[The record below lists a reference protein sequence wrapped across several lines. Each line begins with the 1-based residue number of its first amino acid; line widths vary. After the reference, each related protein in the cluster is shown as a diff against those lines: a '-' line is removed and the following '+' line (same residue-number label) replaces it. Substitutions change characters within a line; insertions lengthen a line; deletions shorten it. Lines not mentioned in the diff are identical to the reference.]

1 MEINGLILLQSQSL
15 VVMAGYS
22 STAVYK
28 EWKLS
33 ESQGIYVIFAKN
45 DQDSGLVSNCVLIS
59 LFVEGRCSCGFR
71 IFGRMAIGGT
81 YEFQV

>member
-33 ESQGIYVIFAKN
+33 KSQRLYVIFAKN
-45 DQDSGLVSNCVLIS
+45 DQDSGLVSNCVLVS
-59 LFVEGRCSCGFR
+59 LFVEGRCSCGFGM
-71 IFGRMAIGGT
+71 F
-81 YEFQV
+81 

>member
-1 MEINGLILLQSQSL
+1 MEINGLILLQSYSF

-33 ESQGIYVIFAKN
+33 KSQEVYVIFAKN
-45 DQDSGLVSNCVLIS
+45 DQDSDLVSDRVWSARLWKLAAVLVS
-59 LFVEGRCSCGFR
+59 VCLKEWKL
-71 IFGRMAIGGT
+71 
-81 YEFQV
+81 